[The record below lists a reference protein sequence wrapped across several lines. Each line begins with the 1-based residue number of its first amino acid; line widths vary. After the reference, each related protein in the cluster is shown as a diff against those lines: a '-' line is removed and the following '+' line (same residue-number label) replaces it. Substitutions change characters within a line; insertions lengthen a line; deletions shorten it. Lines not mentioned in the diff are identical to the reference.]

1 VRRLLLCVLLGFLCA
16 GCAFGEQPQW
26 GEAGKTVTFRITC
39 KEDLDQSLVY
49 RVAVDTDGNALTGP
63 SNDPGEWTGLYIL
76 EWRNGTPRLLRP
88 DGTQAYIPVGSF
100 FGQTAEATVNL
111 EDFGNPGQL
120 EVMVAVEDSGG
131 NVVDALRTFFTVRLR
146 YQRFVERGDE
156 EGDAKDPSGDL
167 LRVSVEVS
175 F

>member
-1 VRRLLLCVLLGFLCA
+1 MRRMVFLVLLGLLFA

-39 KEDLDQSLVY
+39 KGNLDPNLVY
-49 RVAVDTDGNALTGP
+49 RVAIDTDGNALTGP
-63 SNDPGEWTGLYIL
+63 SGDPGEWTGLYVL
-76 EWRNGTPRLLRP
+76 EWRNGTPWLLHP
-88 DGTQAYIPVGSF
+88 DGTRTYVSAGNFS
-100 FGQTAEATVNL
+100 GQTAEATVNL
-111 EDFGNPGQL
+111 EDLGNPGQL
-120 EVMVAVEDSGG
+120 EVMVAVEDGGG
-131 NVVDALRTFFTVRLR
+131 NIIDALRTFFTVRLK
-146 YQRFVERGDE
+146 YQRFVERSDE